1 MSSIFPKW
9 YDFFMGPLEKGK
21 FKTVRKELLQR
32 ADGSVL
38 EIGSGTGVNF
48 PYYHHS
54 VTTVTAIEPSQHMI
68 DRSRKKREM
77 SVVPIQIIK
86 DSAERLPFDD
96 HTFDTVVATLV
107 LCTIPNPEAALQ
119 EMKRVCKPEGKI
131 LIFEHV
137 KMNNVVLADL
147 QECLTPLWKKV
158 CDGCCLNRDTLQ
170 MINENG
176 MEIVDKKTFYN
187 GLFIQVEVGIK
198 EGQHRS
204 QTDIFV

>member
-1 MSSIFPKW
+1 MSIAFPKW

-21 FKTVRKELLQR
+21 FKPIRKELLQR
-32 ADGSVL
+32 AEGSVL

-48 PYYHHS
+48 PYYHS
-54 VTTVTAIEPSQHMI
+54 VTTVTAIEPSQQMI

-96 HTFDTVVATLV
+96 YTFDTVVATLV

-137 KMNNVVLADL
+137 KMNHVVLANL

-176 MEIVDKKTFYN
+176 LHIVHKKAFFN
-187 GLFIQVEVGIK
+187 GLFIQVEAGI
-198 EGQHRS
+198 
-204 QTDIFV
+204 T